1 MPQQPIILKDC
12 TPTNEITSLYA
23 NNMLKAM
30 RARFAVYSQLKEY
43 VMATACDP
51 RFLNMKA
58 SQEMFLLEFVQTE
71 LEW

>member
-1 MPQQPIILKDC
+1 
-12 TPTNEITSLYA
+12 
-23 NNMLKAM
+23 MLKAM